1 MPDAP
6 RYAIKVLKSEA
17 DYDAALARVEAMESA
32 RPGTPEGDELEV
44 LVALIG
50 LYEDEHYPVGPP
62 DPIEA
67 IKSRMEQQGLT
78 QKDLIPYIGSRSK
91 VSEVLSGR
99 RPLSV
104 RMMRALQRGLGI
116 PAQVLLG

>member
-1 MPDAP
+1 
-6 RYAIKVLKSEA
+6 
-17 DYDAALARVEAMESA
+17 
-32 RPGTPEGDELEV
+32 
-44 LVALIG
+44 
-50 LYEDEHYPVGPP
+50 
-62 DPIEA
+62 
-67 IKSRMEQQGLT
+67 MEQQRLS
-78 QKDLIPYIGSRSK
+78 QKDLVPFIGSASK